1 MRKLICLSLLA
12 CLVAPPALAEDG
24 QAGLD
29 WQPLPPRLVYRQ
41 QDFEMKTTA
50 RIQAD
55 AVQID
60 DDVADHSDGLEI
72 RRLRLGI
79 SAALSPQFSFVWTS
93 DFQDDQHVLKDLF
106 LVYQPENADWRMTA
120 GHFKE
125 PFGMEELE
133 SSGTVLFMERSAL
146 GGLNPKRNSG
156 VMLARFAEQWSI
168 SGGAFTKSPERD
180 STRPDAAVTARAT
193 YAPRL
198 QADNRVHL
206 GVAGSFR
213 EMEQV
218 RFRAR
223 PETAITHLST
233 VDTGTFRNSDRMT
246 LLGLEAAYGWR
257 SLLVQS
263 EYTRADVRLPG
274 ADATASGWYVQGGW
288 ILTGEQRPYSPAK
301 GAVFGRVVPDCP
313 LSPSAGCWGALELA
327 ARISA
332 LDLTD
337 RTFSG
342 GRQRAL
348 TAGVNWYPARNVRL
362 TGNISK
368 VTTDS
373 SAPRPDDDP
382 LVMGLRL
389 QLEF

>member
-1 MRKLICLSLLA
+1 
-12 CLVAPPALAEDG
+12 
-24 QAGLD
+24 
-29 WQPLPPRLVYRQ
+29 
-41 QDFEMKTTA
+41 MKTTA
-50 RIQAD
+50 RVQAD
-55 AVQID
+55 AVRID

-79 SAALSPQFSFVWTS
+79 SANLSPQFNFVWTS
-93 DFQDDQHVLKDLF
+93 DFQDDQHVLKDFF
-106 LVYQPENADWRMTA
+106 LTYQPENANWRVTA

-146 GGLNPKRNSG
+146 SGLNPKRNSG
-156 VMLARFAEQWSI
+156 VMLARFFEQWSI
-168 SGGAFTKSPERD
+168 SGGVFTESPEHD

-193 YAPRL
+193 YAPHL
-198 QADNRVHL
+198 SADNRAHL
-206 GVAGSFR
+206 GIAGSFR
-213 EMEQV
+213 EMEQL

-233 VDTGTFRNSDRMT
+233 IDTGTFRNSDRMT

-257 SLLVQS
+257 SLLLQS
-263 EYTRADVRLPG
+263 EYTQANVRLPG
-274 ADATASGWYVQGGW
+274 VDATASGWYIQGGW

-301 GAVFGRVVPDCP
+301 GAVFGRVVPKCP

-337 RTFSG
+337 GAFSG
-342 GRQRAL
+342 GRQRAV

-368 VTTDS
+368 VATDAA
-373 SAPRPDDDP
+373 APRPNDDP